1 MTFLLLQIA
10 SAVALLVWGTYVV
23 KTGIL
28 RTFGETL
35 RVGLAKSLKNRF
47 LGFLAGFSL
56 AALLQ
61 SSTASALLLAG
72 LQAGGLI
79 TTAIALSAVL
89 GADVGSAFMVRIL
102 TLDLS
107 AAAPVL
113 IIIGTILFL
122 RHTDER
128 SGQFGRILLGLAFIL
143 IALRMIM
150 ESTLPLRES
159 EALDS
164 AAAWMDAWPFA
175 SVLLGIVL
183 ALLFFSSL
191 AVVATAAAFHAS
203 GILSGEAGLW
213 LVLGANLGSALLAI
227 LTTTGSSRTAR
238 KAPLGNG
245 LFRTAGFIAGAL
257 ALGFSTPLKAF
268 FGSLP
273 DGIILFHLA
282 YNTVICALGLIFVG
296 PASRFID
303 ARLPSK
309 PFPTEGEV
317 ELLAEENLLSAK
329 TSLRL
334 ARREILTT
342 AEILERYWADL
353 RRMLAINPPA
363 GELLMME
370 SRRKLLRRRCRAVSS
385 YLAAVVRIG
394 LTKEESLEWDR
405 LSNLSD
411 SIGFALSVSTQ
422 IFKSVRKNKWRDSR
436 FFSPPGLKEL
446 LETHDDVAKML
457 HGVCELIETTEK
469 KELLRKLSG
478 DEESLMSRD
487 FELVVRHMSRVSSG
501 VSESIETSAL
511 HVELLALYRRTAS
524 ILLNA
529 ARSA

>member
-1 MTFLLLQIA
+1 
-10 SAVALLVWGTYVV
+10 
-23 KTGIL
+23 
-28 RTFGETL
+28 
-35 RVGLAKSLKNRF
+35 
-47 LGFLAGFSL
+47 
-56 AALLQ
+56 
-61 SSTASALLLAG
+61 
-72 LQAGGLI
+72 
-79 TTAIALSAVL
+79 
-89 GADVGSAFMVRIL
+89 
-102 TLDLS
+102 
-107 AAAPVL
+107 
-113 IIIGTILFL
+113 
-122 RHTDER
+122 
-128 SGQFGRILLGLAFIL
+128 
-143 IALRMIM
+143 
-150 ESTLPLRES
+150 
-159 EALDS
+159 
-164 AAAWMDAWPFA
+164 MDAWPFA
-175 SVLLGIVL
+175 SVLLGIIL

-203 GILSGEAGLW
+203 GILSGETGLW

-227 LTTTGSSRTAR
+227 LTTSGSSRTAR

-245 LFRTAGFIAGAL
+245 LFRTAGFMAGAL
-257 ALGFSTPLKAF
+257 ALGFCTPLRTF
-268 FGSLP
+268 FGALP

-282 YNTVICALGLIFVG
+282 YNIVICSLGLIFVG

-334 ARREILTT
+334 ARREILKT

-353 RRMLAINPPA
+353 RRMLVINPPA

-370 SRRKLLRRRCRAVSS
+370 SRRKLLRRRCRATSS

-394 LTKEESLEWDR
+394 LTKEESLEWDK

-411 SIGFALSVSTQ
+411 SLGFAVSVNAQ
-422 IFKSVRKNKWRDSR
+422 IFKSIRKNKWRDSR

-446 LETHDDVAKML
+446 LDTHDAVAKML
-457 HGVCELIETTEK
+457 HGVSELIGTSENK
-469 KELLRKLSG
+469 ALLRKLSS
-478 DEESLMSRD
+478 DEERLMSRD